1 MATKEEGG
9 MDRVR
14 FRKSQRPDRQSPRFW
29 VSSRGGGILTQ
40 SVDLREKETLGLER
54 FLQIDGLASDLQVFV
69 LVDYNQFA
77 VEDLVT

>member
-1 MATKEEGG
+1 

-14 FRKSQRPDRQSPRFW
+14 LRKSQRPDRQSPRFL
-29 VSSRGGGILTQ
+29 VSSRGRHSYTIGCLE
-40 SVDLREKETLGLER
+40 RAKETLGLER
-54 FLQIDGLASDLQVFV
+54 FLQIDGLASNLQVFI